1 MQLLPDQVYASL
13 NGITFGAVDA
23 QGVDWSLVSLTGWA
37 ATAPTLA
44 FTQKPRQSG
53 AWAGDSFS
61 GPRTLALGGRIYA
74 PSAQALRD
82 AIDRLNAAVTLGPST
97 LTVTEAGVT
106 RSVVVRQSDDVIV
119 SWVMPT
125 IAEWSIQVASADW
138 RKFGTT
144 ISGTVSL
151 PSSSGGLTIGG
162 TPGLKVPFSINA
174 VTNTGQLS
182 LNNPGNTAGTV
193 RFRVDGPCNGPV
205 ITHTA
210 NGKTTTF
217 ATSLVLNAGE
227 YLLIDPES
235 RTMLAN
241 GQASRSA
248 YITSR
253 GWPSFQPGNN
263 VYSFTANTY
272 NSQSLLTVEAVPAW
286 R

>member
-138 RKFGTT
+138 RKFGLSMTGNT
-144 ISGTVSL
+144 LL
-151 PSSSGGLTIGG
+151 PSTTGGLIVPLT
-162 TPGLKVPFSINA
+162 VPFAINA
-174 VTNTGQLS
+174 VTTTGQVS
-182 LNNPGNTAGTV
+182 LTNAGNTDGPVTL
-193 RFRVDGPCNGPV
+193 RIDGPCTGPV
-205 ITHTA
+205 ITHVNTGA
-210 NGKTTTF
+210 QLAFSN
-217 ATSLVLNAGE
+217 SLTLGTGE
-227 YLLIDPES
+227 YLLVDMEN
-235 RTMLAN
+235 RTALAN
-241 GQASRSA
+241 GQASRTS

-253 GWPSFQPGNN
+253 GWSSFKPGANTWA
-263 VYSFTANTY
+263 FTATQFNAA
-272 NSQSLLTVEAVPAW
+272 SKLTVTAVPAW